1 MSPLPSG
8 PASLDENAFRTPTMR
23 NVPMTGPYVHNGSRD
38 LDTILRGDPHYEP
51 GDEVVLTALLEA
63 LVGAPPPAEWAT
75 PP

>member
-1 MSPLPSG
+1 
-8 PASLDENAFRTPTMR
+8 
-23 NVPMTGPYVHNGSRD
+23 MTGPYRHNGSRD